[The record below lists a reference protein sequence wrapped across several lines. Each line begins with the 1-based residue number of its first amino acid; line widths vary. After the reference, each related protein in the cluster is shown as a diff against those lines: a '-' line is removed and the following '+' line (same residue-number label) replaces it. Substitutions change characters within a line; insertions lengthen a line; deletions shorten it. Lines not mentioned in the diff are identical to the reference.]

1 MSGGFNQTIG
11 AYQCAV
17 SPSPVMFRSFIG
29 HLLLFLRLNLTKGR
43 SHAGHMPYL
52 WQGAL
57 SIVSQTLLIMGAT
70 MSPSL
75 NSILVSLVSH
85 RDVIDQIINDV
96 VMEIERYSVLS
107 PSLSLSAEII
117 KEAEVRRRTFLSG

>member
-1 MSGGFNQTIG
+1 MHSKPAVPLSLGLFPSVPSSKLTI
-11 AYQCAV
+11 
-17 SPSPVMFRSFIG
+17 
-29 HLLLFLRLNLTKGR
+29 GR

-57 SIVSQTLLIMGAT
+57 SIVSQTLLVMGAT

-75 NSILVSLVSH
+75 SSILMSIVP
-85 RDVIDQIINDV
+85 RPEVIDQIINDV
-96 VMEIERYSVLS
+96 VVEIERYSVLS